1 VDDYYS
7 CEPDGYPLPDVNRA
21 VDTYLAETP
30 QAVLVEKWHCN
41 GKGLAVIKQV

>member
-21 VDTYLAETP
+21 VDTYLEN
-30 QAVLVEKWHCN
+30 EKAAKLEVWHEN
-41 GKGLAVIKQV
+41 GKGFAVITKTA